1 MGKLKQDHVSAGG
14 YFTTISEDAGLSAA
28 AAAGGAP
35 GGGDFTLLVVKIS
48 YLLRITF
55 V

>member
-1 MGKLKQDHVSAGG
+1 LKQDHVSAGG

-35 GGGDFTLLVVKIS
+35 GGDFTLLVVKIS
-48 YLLRITF
+48 YLLRGIYIRNG
-55 V
+55 